1 VGCHTLRS
9 LGIYVGSTIDVLVK
23 DTYLICIDYVLWERG
38 DLVLM
43 VRASDT
49 IDNIKDQIHEIKGIP
64 AVHQKLLW
72 YGRALV
78 GEATLSEYNIT
89 AMTRLTLDI

>member
-1 VGCHTLRS
+1 
-9 LGIYVGSTIDVLVK
+9 LGISVGSTIDVHVK
-23 DTYLICIDYVLWERG
+23 DTYLICIDYVVWEHG
-38 DLVLM
+38 DLVLL

-49 IDNIKDQIHEIKGIP
+49 IDNVKRLIQHMEGTP
-64 AVHQKLLW
+64 AVQQKLLW
-72 YGRALV
+72 HGRLLV

>member
-1 VGCHTLRS
+1 MGCHTLRS
-9 LGIYVGSTIDVLVK
+9 LGICAGSTIDVHVK
-23 DTYLICIDYVLWERG
+23 DTYLICIDYVVWEHG

-49 IDNIKDQIHEIKGIP
+49 IDNIKRQIHEIQGIP
-64 AVHQKLLW
+64 AVQQKLLW
-72 YGRALV
+72 HGRALV

-89 AMTRLTLDI
+89 AMARLTLEI